1 MIGYGM
7 QPEGQQT
14 NRAQILSLLR
24 DEGPLSRM
32 DIAHRTGLSSTSV
45 SRSVN
50 KLIEVG
56 VLAEG
61 STFATSR
68 PGRPAVGVTIRDD
81 AVFVVGVQVGVGFVR
96 LGLMNAFGTTTASDA
111 FEYDTATAPND
122 VMEQIGAAIRSLL
135 EPVPS
140 EKVAAVGVT
149 VPGPVDADGRTLLL
163 PLNLPWRDVPIADV
177 LEPIVGVPV
186 TVDHNVRSM
195 ALAESRFGSG
205 RGHDSVA
212 FVYLRTG
219 LGAGLVVEGQPFA
232 GGMRGAI
239 ALGHVRVVEDGL
251 PCVCGSSGCLETI
264 VSGPALAAA
273 ADRLNLT
280 GDLDPLTLL
289 WEAAQADARA
299 AEVINEVFE
308 HLTLALSTV
317 VNLLN
322 PELLLLGG
330 SLATTPDGFI
340 ARLERGI
347 RQAVFP
353 LIRETVHIEPSD
365 LGIDA
370 GVAGGGT
377 LALERFFYS

>member
-1 MIGYGM
+1 MKGYGM
-7 QPEGQQT
+7 RPEGQPT

-24 DEGPLSRM
+24 DESPLSRM

-50 KLIEVG
+50 KFIDDG
-56 VLAEG
+56 VLTEG
-61 STFATSR
+61 ATFATSR
-68 PGRPAVGVTIRDD
+68 PGRPAIGVTIQGD

-96 LGLMNAFGTTTASDA
+96 LGLIDAFGTTTAADA
-111 FEYDTATAPND
+111 FEYDPAMEPAD
-122 VMEQIGAAIRSLL
+122 VFEQIGTAVRSLL

-140 EKVAAVGVT
+140 EKVIGVGVT
-149 VPGPVDADGRTLLL
+149 VPGPVDPDGRTLLL
-163 PLNLPWRDVPIADV
+163 PLNLPWRDVPIADI
-177 LEPIVGVPV
+177 LEPIVDIPV
-186 TVDHNVRSM
+186 TVDHNVRTM
-195 ALAESRFGSG
+195 ALAEARFGSG
-205 RGHDSVA
+205 RGLDSVA

-232 GGMRGAI
+232 GGVRGAI

-251 PCVCGSSGCLETI
+251 PCICGSNGCLETI

-273 ADRLNLT
+273 AERLDLA
-280 GDLDPLTLL
+280 GDADPLTLL
-289 WEAAQADARA
+289 WEAARENLEA
-299 AEVINEVFE
+299 AEVVDEIVE
-308 HLTLALSTV
+308 HLALALSTV

-330 SLATTPDGFI
+330 SLATTPDSFVT
-340 ARLERGI
+340 RLEREI

-353 LIRETVHIEPSD
+353 LIRETVRIERSD
-365 LGIDA
+365 LGMDA

>member
-1 MIGYGM
+1 MKGYGM
-7 QPEGQQT
+7 RPEGQPT

-50 KLIEVG
+50 KLLDDG
-56 VLAEG
+56 VLTEG
-61 STFATSR
+61 DTFTTSR
-68 PGRPAVGVTIRDD
+68 PGRPAIGVTIRDD

-96 LGLMNAFGTTTASDA
+96 LGLMDALGATAAADA
-111 FEYDTATAPND
+111 FEYDPEMEPNG
-122 VMEQIGAAIRSLL
+122 VVEQIGTAVRSLL
-135 EPVPS
+135 EPLPP
-140 EKVAAVGVT
+140 EKVIGVGVT
-149 VPGPVDADGRTLLL
+149 VPGPVDPDGRTLLL
-163 PLNLPWRDVPIADV
+163 PLNLAWRNVPIADI
-177 LEPIVGVPV
+177 LEPVVGIPV
-186 TVDHNVRSM
+186 TIDHNVRSM
-195 ALAESRFGSG
+195 ALAEARFGSG
-205 RGHDSVA
+205 RGLESVA

-232 GGMRGAI
+232 GGVRGAI

-251 PCVCGSSGCLETI
+251 PCICGSSGCLETI

-273 ADRLNLT
+273 AERLGLA
-280 GDLDPLTLL
+280 GDADPLTLL
-289 WEAAQADARA
+289 WGAAQEDRVA
-299 AEVINEVFE
+299 AEVVGEIVE
-308 HLTLALSTV
+308 HLALALSTV

-330 SLATTPDGFI
+330 SLATTPDSFVT
-340 ARLERGI
+340 RLERGI

-353 LIRETVHIEPSD
+353 LIRETVRIESSD
-365 LGIDA
+365 LGMDA